1 MMEQR
6 LSIITLGVADLAR
19 ARRFYTEGLGWRAS
33 AQSQKTIVF
42 IPLNGFVLSLY
53 ERSALV
59 EDAFGKEAAQKHRAA
74 AENAAAES
82 AAAKSAAADSAAPNF
97 TLAHNVRTV
106 EEVAQTLQFA
116 QKAGAK
122 LIKKAQ
128 KVFWG
133 GTSGYFADLDGFLW
147 EVAHNPHAPLAANG
161 DLRMD
166 V

>member
-6 LSIITLGVADLAR
+6 LSIITLGVADLAP

-74 AENAAAES
+74 AE
-82 AAAKSAAADSAAPNF
+82 SAAADSAAPNF